1 MPFARGFGVWE
12 LVIILVVVMIIFGV
26 GRLPEVGGA
35 MGKAIREFRSSQ
47 GDKAGK
53 GGEAKPAPTGPAA
66 ETEQQVGP
74 RTH

>member
-12 LVIILVVVMIIFGV
+12 LVIVLVVVMIIFGV

-35 MGKAIREFRSSQ
+35 MGRALREFRSSQ
-47 GDKAGK
+47 GDKSGK
-53 GGEAKPAPTGPAA
+53 GDESGSEPASVEA
-66 ETEQQVGP
+66 EQKAGP

>member
-35 MGKAIREFRSSQ
+35 MGRALREFRSTQ
-47 GDKAGK
+47 GDKLGK
-53 GGEAKPAPTGPAA
+53 GDESGGEAASVEA
-66 ETEQQVGP
+66 EQKVGP